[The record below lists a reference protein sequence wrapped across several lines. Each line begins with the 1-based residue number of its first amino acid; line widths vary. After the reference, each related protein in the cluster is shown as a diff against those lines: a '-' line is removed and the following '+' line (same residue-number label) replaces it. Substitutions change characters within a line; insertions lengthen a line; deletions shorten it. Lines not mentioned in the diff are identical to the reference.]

1 MPLTHRAERGLSI
14 VEMMVGIAV
23 GLFVV
28 AGASLLVSTLLG
40 ENRRLLLDTQLQQD
54 LRASAD
60 IIAHEVRRAGAQSE
74 TLAVAGV
81 WSASS
86 PASSPLANGFA
97 ATVASSASEVDFSYL
112 RDSGMQGP
120 YGFRLQ
126 GGAIQTQL
134 AFSGWQEL
142 TDPSVLTVTG
152 FTVTETDSSAQK
164 LPCTKP
170 CPTGG
175 ATSCWPTVIV
185 RQIAIAITAS
195 SVADPTI
202 TRSLRTAVRL
212 RNDWVPFAAPNPPGG
227 AAWVCPQ

>member
-1 MPLTHRAERGLSI
+1 MPLTRQAERGLSI

-120 YGFRLQ
+120 YGFRLS
-126 GGAIQTQL
+126 GGAIYTLL
-134 AFSGWQEL
+134 ALSGWQQL

-152 FTVTETDSSAQK
+152 FTVTETDSSLQK
-164 LPCTKP
+164 LPCAKP
-170 CPTGG
+170 CAGG
-175 ATSCWPTVIV
+175 TTSCWPTVIV

-195 SVADPTI
+195 SVTDPSI

-212 RNDWVPFAAPNPPGG
+212 RNDWVPFAAPNPTGG